1 MRLEAQA
8 LYMDYGTTVA
18 LNYVDLNLTPGI
30 YGLLGANGAGKSTL
44 IKILTGNLKPTSGD
58 ILLNGKEI
66 KSYMDAYLGCLG
78 YVPQKQG
85 MYPGMTAQQF
95 LAYMAELK
103 EIPKKEA
110 VEQIEFLLRRVHL
123 YEVRDQR
130 LGGFSGGM
138 KQRILI
144 AQALLG
150 NPSIVILDEPPAGLD
165 PKERF
170 RIRNLI
176 SELSFQKIVLIA
188 THVVTDIEFI
198 SKEILILNKGNLIRQ
213 GTPDELL
220 KELDG
225 KVWTVGVTEEA
236 YGKLAG
242 QEKISNVK
250 KQNDRI
256 YVRLLLEDGEEVKRK
271 YPDAVA
277 EKPDLEDLYLY
288 LFEREEEGVWKH
300 A

>member
-1 MRLEAQA
+1 MLKLVGISPERLHE
-8 LYMDYGTTVA
+8 
-18 LNYVDLNLTPGI
+18 
-30 YGLLGANGAGKSTL
+30 
-44 IKILTGNLKPTSGD
+44 
-58 ILLNGKEI
+58 
-66 KSYMDAYLGCLG
+66 
-78 YVPQKQG
+78 
-85 MYPGMTAQQF
+85 YPHQ
-95 LAYMAELK
+95 
-103 EIPKKEA
+103 
-110 VEQIEFLLRRVHL
+110 
-123 YEVRDQR
+123 
-130 LGGFSGGM
+130 FSGGM

-150 NPSIVILDEPPAGLD
+150 NPSIVILDEPTAGLD
-165 PKERF
+165 PKERI